1 MTKLDMSKA
10 WDSAMGMLSKNREL
24 MLVLGGVFIFL
35 PTMFVSF
42 VTAGSAIDELAGQ
55 EQPSQ
60 AQLMEAL
67 NSFFAEFW
75 WVLILT
81 SLIQSVGL
89 IAIIRTLGHNA
100 RPTVIEAI
108 SSAAKLA
115 VTLILAEILTG
126 MAFMAVP
133 ALGYLVG
140 GGIGGLLTLAALPLV
155 LYLLVKF
162 WLVEPVI
169 ALEEQRNPLEAMRQ
183 SWAITRGNSARLLA
197 FLALLMV
204 AGFVIYSVA
213 KMLLGL
219 ALSLGSEALQATG
232 TNVLG
237 AAAST
242 VYYLIAGALV
252 VAVYKQLSGHRPLGG
267 AEEPQLDA
275 DS

>member
-204 AGFVIYSVA
+204 AGLVIYSVA
-213 KMLLGL
+213 AMLLGL

>member
-115 VTLILAEILTG
+115 VTLILAEFLTG

-204 AGFVIYSVA
+204 AGLVIYSVA
-213 KMLLGL
+213 AMLLGL

>member
-10 WDSAMGMLSKNREL
+10 WDNAMGMLSKNREL

-67 NSFFAEFW
+67 ISFLAEFW

-115 VTLILAEILTG
+115 VTLILAEFLTG

-204 AGFVIYSVA
+204 AGLVIYSVA
-213 KMLLGL
+213 AMLLGL

>member
-60 AQLMEAL
+60 VQLIEAL
-67 NSFFAEFW
+67 NSFLAEFW

-115 VTLILAEILTG
+115 VTLILAEFLTG

-204 AGFVIYSVA
+204 AGLVIYSVA
-213 KMLLGL
+213 AMLLGL

-252 VAVYKQLSGHRPLGG
+252 VAVYKQLSGHRPLDG
-267 AEEPQLDA
+267 EEKPQLDA